1 MGQKVLI
8 IGAVALGPKVAC
20 RLRRLDPSAHVT
32 LIDRDNLIS
41 YGGCGIPY
49 YVGGDVADLEGL
61 YSTSSHAIRDDRFF
75 ETVKGVNVLSQTE
88 VTDIDRKGKTVS
100 VRNRATGE
108 EKTLEY
114 DKLVLATG
122 ANPVVPPIP
131 GADLPG
137 VSVVANLHNAKEI
150 KEKISKGQV
159 ESAVVIGGGAIGV
172 EMAEALADLWGV
184 ETTLV
189 EMMEHLLPTAIG
201 PDMGLIVKNHM
212 EEHDVRIL
220 LGESVTQIVG
230 TPETGVE
237 GVKTNKRDIP
247 CQLVVL
253 AVGVRPNAVLAAK
266 AGLAIGPHGGI
277 LVDNTLRTSDPNIF
291 AGGDCIEL
299 THFISGQKVPMAFG
313 SLANRE
319 GRVIGT
325 NIAGGNAQFKGSVG
339 AFCLKAFEMGVASAG
354 LTVAQAKDAG
364 FDPVH
369 AVVVQADRAHFYPT
383 NQLMYMK
390 LIADKTTRK
399 VLGVEAVG
407 HNGDA
412 VKARVD
418 AVSAVLPFGPDV
430 SDITAL
436 EVTYAPPFASAM
448 DIVNNAGNA
457 LDNILKGKNKPID
470 VADFLKLFD
479 EAKAHVLDVR
489 GKPESQPFVERF
501 GDRWVN
507 IPQDQL
513 AARISEIN
521 GNGNGSGQLCLIC
534 DTGPRSY
541 EAQCLL
547 ASHGITDTVNIQ
559 GGYGMLKKSA
569 PDFNNPA

>member
-20 RLRRLDPSAHVT
+20 RLKRLDPSARVT

-75 ETVKGVNVLSQTE
+75 EQVKGVNVLSQTE
-88 VTDIDRKGKTVS
+88 VLSINRKGKFIT
-100 VRNRATGE
+100 VRNRVNNE
-108 EKTLEY
+108 ESDLVY
-114 DKLVLATG
+114 DKLVIASG

-137 VSVVANLHNAKEI
+137 VSVVANLHNAREI

-189 EMMEHLLPTAIG
+189 EMMDHLLPTAIG
-201 PDMGLIVKNHM
+201 PDMGLLIKNHM
-212 EEHDVRIL
+212 EENGVHIL
-220 LGESVTQIVG
+220 LGESVTQIIG
-230 TPETGVE
+230 NQENGVQA
-237 GVKTNKRDIP
+237 VKTNQREIP

-253 AVGVRPNAVLAAK
+253 AVGVRPNGQLAQD
-266 AGLAIGPHGGI
+266 AGLAMGPHGGI
-277 LVDNTLRTSDPNIF
+277 LVDHTMRTTDPSIF

-299 THFISGQKVPMAFG
+299 THLISGQKVPMAFG

-325 NIAGGNAQFKGSVG
+325 NLAGGNAQFKGSVG
-339 AFCLKAFEMGVASAG
+339 AFCLKAFELGVASAG
-354 LTVAQAKDAG
+354 LTVAQAKAAG

-390 LIADKTTRK
+390 LIADRTTRK

-407 HNGDA
+407 NNGDA

-418 AVSAVLPFGPDV
+418 AVSSVLPFGPDV

-457 LDNILKGKNKPID
+457 LDNILSGRNKPID
-470 VADFLKLFD
+470 VADFLEVFGK
-479 EAKAHVLDVR
+479 AKASVLDVR
-489 GKPESQPFVERF
+489 GKAESQPFVDQF

-513 AARISEIN
+513 SARISEIN
-521 GNGNGSGQLCLIC
+521 NTEPLCLIC

-547 ASHGITDTVNIQ
+547 ASHGITDTANIQ

-569 PDFNNPA
+569 PDFNKAA